1 MKGIK
6 QYIDVALVC
15 AALIAP
21 AEMLVNV
28 PIPAGPAVQHAQL
41 RIEAIIPPPGEGL
54 KPVSTSSSSL
64 VVIDHPR
71 VESWV
76 TKFTTAQR
84 PSFATFLDR
93 MDKYAPMIRQ
103 KLAERGM
110 PEELAYL
117 PLIESGFN
125 PSAQS
130 PAKASGLWQFIAA
143 TAQRYGLTVTGR
155 VDERRDPVKETD
167 AALSYL
173 SDLYDRFGSWYLAAA
188 AYNVG
193 EGRVERA
200 MKQVTGSTRG
210 TDADFYA
217 ISHLLPAET
226 QNYVPKLVAAAK
238 IASDPQ
244 AYGFGS

>member
-1 MKGIK
+1 LPIIMKGIK
-6 QYIDVALVC
+6 QYLDVVLVC
-15 AALIAP
+15 TALIAP

-28 PIPAGPAVQHAQL
+28 PIPAGPAVQHVHL
-41 RIEAIIPPPGEGL
+41 REAIAAPHGDGL
-54 KPVSTSSSSL
+54 KPVSTSASASSSL
-64 VVIDHPR
+64 VQ
-71 VESWV
+71 SWV
-76 TKFTTAQR
+76 TTFTTAQR

-93 MDKYAPMIRQ
+93 MDNYAPMIRQ

-130 PAKASGLWQFIAA
+130 PAKASGLWQFIAG
-143 TAQRYGLTVTGR
+143 TAQRYGLTVKGR

-167 AALSYL
+167 AALNYL

-193 EGRVERA
+193 EGRIERA